1 MSETD
6 GKAGVL
12 SSLVRFFDVLEY
24 LDTMPREV
32 SIRQVS
38 EDLSINKATVYR
50 ILKTMCE
57 RGYAYQNPDN
67 KKYALTLALFHIGF
81 RVKNKMPVSQ
91 LISPYYPMLDRLRD
105 KYGESINI
113 SMLDKHSRRH
123 IRLTNI
129 VSVKSDYMLRR
140 IDRDISSMPAHASA
154 SGKCLMAYAP
164 KSFIDQFRGS
174 KLETPTVFTIDNWND
189 LDEELRRIRENG
201 YSVCTDEHEI
211 GIACIAVPV
220 ITEGNTV
227 PASVSM
233 SGETERMKEKDKI
246 AVVSDL
252 QILASQL
259 ANVF

>member
-1 MSETD
+1 
-6 GKAGVL
+6 
-12 SSLVRFFDVLEY
+12 
-24 LDTMPREV
+24 
-32 SIRQVS
+32 
-38 EDLSINKATVYR
+38 
-50 ILKTMCE
+50 
-57 RGYAYQNPDN
+57 
-67 KKYALTLALFHIGF
+67 
-81 RVKNKMPVSQ
+81 
-91 LISPYYPMLDRLRD
+91 
-105 KYGESINI
+105 
-113 SMLDKHSRRH
+113 
-123 IRLTNI
+123 
-129 VSVKSDYMLRR
+129 
-140 IDRDISSMPAHASA
+140 
-154 SGKCLMAYAP
+154 MAYAP

-259 ANVF
+259 ANVFESTEARC